1 MRTVLGAAGVGLMA
15 LGGLL
20 VWEQTTHWD
29 VLVWLA
35 GAVAL
40 HDALIAPLV
49 LGAGLLLGVPRRRG
63 RVLDPTNHDPA
74 NRDDPAN
81 DELRIRGLKRRGPVL
96 DPTHHDPANREPG
109 IPGLTDHD
117 PANREPGIPGLTNYD
132 PANRDPRIRGV
143 VRGALMTAGCLIL
156 VALPVLLRPLP
167 TANSTVLPLDY
178 VSGLLVSLAV
188 VAAVAVLLGVVR
200 WTNGRRAARGLRDRR
215 R

>member
-49 LGAGLLLGVPRRRG
+49 LGAGLLLGVPKRRG
-63 RVLDPTNHDPA
+63 PVLDLT

-81 DELRIRGLKRRGPVL
+81 DALRIRGLKRRGPVL
-96 DPTHHDPANREPG
+96 DPANHDAPANREP
-109 IPGLTDHD
+109 
-117 PANREPGIPGLTNYD
+117 
-132 PANRDPRIRGV
+132 RIRGL

-188 VAAVAVLLGVVR
+188 VAAVGVLLGVAR
-200 WTNGRRAARGLRDRR
+200 WAQGRRAARGPRGRGR
-215 R
+215 

>member
-49 LGAGLLLGVPRRRG
+49 LGAGLLLGVPRRGGPVRD
-63 RVLDPTNHDPA
+63 LT

-81 DELRIRGLKRRGPVL
+81 DELRIRGLKRRGRVL
-96 DPTHHDPANREPG
+96 DP
-109 IPGLTDHD
+109 TDHD
-117 PANREPGIPGLTNYD
+117 PANRELGIPG
-132 PANRDPRIRGV
+132 PANRGPANREPRIRGL

-178 VSGLLVSLAV
+178 VRGLLVSPAV
-188 VAAVAVLLGVVR
+188 VAVVAVLLGVAR
-200 WTNGRRAARGLRDRR
+200 RAKGRRAARGPRGRGR
-215 R
+215 

>member
-63 RVLDPTNHDPA
+63 RVLDPANH
-74 NRDDPAN
+74 DDPAN
-81 DELRIRGLKRRGPVL
+81 EELRIRVPRRRGRVL
-96 DPTHHDPANREPG
+96 DPAN
-109 IPGLTDHD
+109 HD
-117 PANREPGIPGLTNYD
+117 PANREPGIPGLTNHD
-132 PANRDPRIRGV
+132 PANRDPRIRGL

-188 VAAVAVLLGVVR
+188 VAAVAVLLGVAR
-200 WTNGRRAARGLRDRR
+200 WAKGRRAARGPRGRGR
-215 R
+215 

>member
-63 RVLDPTNHDPA
+63 PALDPA

-81 DELRIRGLKRRGPVL
+81 DELRIRGLKRRGRVL
-96 DPTHHDPANREPG
+96 DPTN
-109 IPGLTDHD
+109 HD

-132 PANRDPRIRGV
+132 PANRDPRIRGL

-188 VAAVAVLLGVVR
+188 VAAVAVLLGVAR
-200 WTNGRRAARGLRDRR
+200 WTKERRAARGPRDGRR
-215 R
+215 

>member
-49 LGAGLLLGVPRRRG
+49 LGAGLLLVPRRRG
-63 RVLDPTNHDPA
+63 LVLDPTNHDPA

-81 DELRIRGLKRRGPVL
+81 DELRIRGLKRRGRVL
-96 DPTHHDPANREPG
+96 DPAN
-109 IPGLTDHD
+109 HD
-117 PANREPGIPGLTNYD
+117 PANREPGIPGLTNHDPANHDPANHD
-132 PANRDPRIRGV
+132 PANRDPRIRGL

-188 VAAVAVLLGVVR
+188 VAAVAVLLGVAR
-200 WTNGRRAARGLRDRR
+200 WAKGRRAARGPRGRGR
-215 R
+215 